1 MSLTLLKIWNEP
13 AGSSFSNNNNPHP
26 GCSQRMN
33 QSDILLS
40 SEADDE
46 SDPDED
52 PGDIDGDLAEEQE
65 LPDIED
71 VPDESDDK
79 MGMTFP

>member
-1 MSLTLLKIWNEP
+1 
-13 AGSSFSNNNNPHP
+13 
-26 GCSQRMN
+26 MN
-33 QSDILLS
+33 QSDILVS
-40 SEADDE
+40 SEPDDE
-46 SDPDED
+46 SDPEED
-52 PGDIDGDLAEEQE
+52 PGDVDGNLAEEQE

>member
-1 MSLTLLKIWNEP
+1 MDESVRHTRINRAEP
-13 AGSSFSNNNNPHP
+13 
-26 GCSQRMN
+26 
-33 QSDILLS
+33 
-40 SEADDE
+40 DDE
-46 SDPDED
+46 SDPD
-52 PGDIDGDLAEEQE
+52 PGDIDGDLAEEQV